1 MGAKYYKPRFT
12 PKRWAALRW
21 FYDHEVDQA
30 SVMCR
35 PVPTVYMTKL
45 MMRDGH
51 ICDAGTNIQYLKRL
65 VLTEKGRT
73 ILASKWCRK
82 VNEYRPAQSLG
93 RRLRRR
99 KSQVRQAGTDQAV
112 AAPDR

>member
-1 MGAKYYKPRFT
+1 MTKYRKPRFT
-12 PKRWAALRW
+12 TKRWNALRW
-21 FYDHEVDQA
+21 FYDHEVDQK

-35 PVPTVYMTKL
+35 PVPTVYMTRL

-65 VLTEKGRT
+65 VLTELGRT
-73 ILASKWCRK
+73 ILASKGCRK
-82 VNEYRPAQSLG
+82 ANGYKPAQSRG
-93 RRLRRR
+93 QRLRRR
-99 KSQVRQAGTDQAV
+99 KSQVLQAGTDRAV